1 MDIDP
6 DQHVGQALPGRPQTL
21 QSLAVTMPG
30 AEDAAPEDAKD
41 SALDAAR
48 CSAPKTHSPTF
59 LSELCLVARRQ
70 SKPRPHSKTRLS
82 CGPVVER
89 QEPATDVWLSLA
101 ASVSELGSYIPGREC
116 FLKPTKGHGGACGE
130 CHAATEGQVG
140 KTLSASQR
148 CRTERRQ
155 DWALRLQQI
164 R

>member
-41 SALDAAR
+41 SALDFRCCQMFRTKNAFPNLFAR
-48 CSAPKTHSPTF
+48 ALSCREEAEQAEASQKILASPA
-59 LSELCLVARRQ
+59 V
-70 SKPRPHSKTRLS
+70 

-101 ASVSELGSYIPGREC
+101 ASVSELGSYLPGREC
-116 FLKPTKGHGGACGE
+116 FLKRKVMAE
-130 CHAATEGQVG
+130 LAVNAM
-140 KTLSASQR
+140 
-148 CRTERRQ
+148 
-155 DWALRLQQI
+155 LRLKGKWARRSALHRDAEQKGVKI
-164 R
+164 GH